1 MLLSACSP
9 QGPKSVCGNKI
20 VETGEVC
27 DGSGCP
33 ADKVCTN
40 KCKCETFS
48 PPSLPT

>member
-1 MLLSACSP
+1 MLLSACSS

-20 VETGEVC
+20 IEAGEVC

-33 ADKVCTN
+33 ADKICTD